1 MGDIGAE
8 FAAFKS
14 DMQKKDQALDAFY
27 LLVCGTFV
35 FFMQCG
41 FALLEAGTVRSK
53 NTKNILLKNLLD
65 ACLGA
70 IIWWAWGMGAAYGES
85 GESDGNVFI
94 GTAPDGGGPFL
105 AAGWATGGFD
115 PANGKVLALWF
126 FQ

>member
-65 ACLGA
+65 ACIRVEEKA
-70 IIWWAWGMGAAYGES
+70 RPSTPPARAARAR
-85 GESDGNVFI
+85 V
-94 GTAPDGGGPFL
+94 AHARQRP
-105 AAGWATGGFD
+105 
-115 PANGKVLALWF
+115 
-126 FQ
+126 